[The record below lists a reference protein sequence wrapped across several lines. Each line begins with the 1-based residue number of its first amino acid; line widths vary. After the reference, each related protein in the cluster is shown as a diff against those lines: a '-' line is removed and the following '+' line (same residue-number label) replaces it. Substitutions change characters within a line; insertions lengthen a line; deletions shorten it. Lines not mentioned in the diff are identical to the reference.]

1 MTNLN
6 IEVYINENCN
16 LHKISLNFI
25 RQTIEKFSIIML
37 CQNRGGHMGEDR
49 IIGDEKKQILE
60 YIDIANQYSKAD
72 DYEKSFEILE
82 KALYKAES
90 LEEHSLK
97 AKVHNNIGNT
107 RAYIGDYEKALEQY
121 MIALHL
127 FEEIN
132 EVKGISGALLNIGVL
147 YLNQNYFN
155 ESLEYFNNSLEL
167 YKVINDKQGI
177 CFATNNI
184 GIIYLELEE
193 HEKARHMFEESGKMA
208 RTLGDRGQIATYF
221 TNLGTVETKLN
232 NFNKALEYYEQA
244 LEIENQLQC
253 KRTLSNVL
261 YSIAEVYFFVLDYK
275 NMLYFLEKSL
285 KDAKEA
291 KDKLLE
297 LDCYKL
303 YYTYFE
309 KEENY
314 KEALKY
320 HKLYSSLN
328 EIIFNEKRN
337 EITAELKIKYDIYK
351 KEKEKEIYKLKNIEL
366 MELNEKLGVAYK
378 ELEVLHNTDY
388 LTKIY
393 NRKAIT
399 EIMEKELYHNKNI
412 SPFIICIADIDDFKK
427 VNDTYGHEAG
437 DEVLCSCSNILT
449 EYLRKSDYVARWG
462 GEEFLII
469 LPSTNLNDGNMVIEK
484 LRKTIARGEVVYHD
498 QVIKV
503 TMTFGVACFY
513 GEHQLKECIEL
524 ADKYLYKGK
533 SNGKNCLCSN

>member
-1 MTNLN
+1 MGK
-6 IEVYINENCN
+6 E
-16 LHKISLNFI
+16 
-25 RQTIEKFSIIML
+25 TIIA
-37 CQNRGGHMGEDR
+37 
-49 IIGDEKKQILE
+49 DEKKQILE
-60 YIDIANQYSKAD
+60 YLDIANKYSKAS
-72 DYEKSFEILE
+72 DYEKTFEVLE

-90 LEEHSLK
+90 LEDSNLK
-97 AKVHNNIGNT
+97 AKIHNNIGNT
-107 RAYIGDYEKALEQY
+107 RSLIGDYEKALEQY
-121 MIALHL
+121 MIALRL
-127 FEEIN
+127 CEEKN
-132 EVKGISGALLNIGVL
+132 EARGIGGTLLNIGVL

-155 ESLEYFNNSLEL
+155 EALEYFNNSLEV
-167 YKVINDKQGI
+167 YKGIDDKQGI

-184 GIIYLELEE
+184 GIIYLELQE
-193 HEKARHMFEESGKMA
+193 HEKAKSMFEESGKMA
-208 RTLGDRGQIATYF
+208 RDLEDRVQIATCY
-221 TNLGTVETKLN
+221 TNLGTVETKLT

-244 LEIENQLQC
+244 LDIENQLQC

-261 YSIAEVYFFVLDYK
+261 YSIAEVYFFIANYID
-275 NMLYFLEKSL
+275 MLYFLEKAL
-285 KDAKEA
+285 KNAKED
-291 KDKLLE
+291 KDKLLQ

-309 KEENY
+309 KVKDY

-320 HKLYSSLN
+320 HKIYSSLN
-328 EIIFNEKRN
+328 ETIFNENRN

-351 KEKEKEIYKLKNIEL
+351 EEKEKEIYKLKNIEL
-366 MELNEKLGVAYK
+366 MELNEKLGIAYK
-378 ELEVLHNTDY
+378 ELEILHNTDY

-399 EIMEKELYHNKNI
+399 EIMEKELYHNKSI

-437 DEVLCSCSNILT
+437 DEVLCSCSNALT
-449 EYLRKSDYVARWG
+449 KHLRKSDYVARWG

-469 LPSTNLNDGNMVIEK
+469 LPNTNLDDGNRVIEK
-484 LRKTIARGEVVYHD
+484 LRKTIAQGQVLYNE

-524 ADKYLYKGK
+524 ADRYLYKGK
-533 SNGKNCLCSN
+533 SNGKNCVCSN